1 MNETN
6 PTEKQNSA
14 NPVTTGEPG
23 STGDTPKSAS
33 EESPVHEHAP
43 EKEVDLNALFPEA
56 ETDLNDLFPDDETR
70 YLLKNIKKNKKDIS
84 VIKER
89 LTDENETPDE
99 DEDVSLSEDSSAQP
113 EVDIETK

>member
-1 MNETN
+1 MSETN
-6 PTEKQNSA
+6 PTEKQNPA
-14 NPVTTGEPG
+14 NPVTTGESG
-23 STGDTPKSAS
+23 STGNTPKSAS
-33 EESPVHEHAP
+33 EESPAHEHAP

-70 YLLKNIKKNKKDIS
+70 YLLKNIKKNKKDIN

-99 DEDVSLSEDSSAQP
+99 DEDVFLNEDSSVEP
-113 EVDIETK
+113 EADIKTE

>member
-6 PTEKQNSA
+6 PTEKQNPA
-14 NPVTTGEPG
+14 NPITTGEPG

-33 EESPVHEHAP
+33 EEPPTHEHAP

-70 YLLKNIKKNKKDIS
+70 YLLKNIKKNKKDIN

-99 DEDVSLSEDSSAQP
+99 DEDVSLNEDSSAQP
-113 EVDIETK
+113 KVDIETK

>member
-6 PTEKQNSA
+6 PTKKQNPA
-14 NPVTTGEPG
+14 NPIATGEPG
-23 STGDTPKSAS
+23 SAGDAPKSVS
-33 EESPVHEHAP
+33 EESPVQEHAP
-43 EKEVDLNALFPEA
+43 EKEIDLNALFPEA

-70 YLLKNIKKNKKDIS
+70 YLLKNIKKNKKDIN

-99 DEDVSLSEDSSAQP
+99 DEDVFLNEDSSVEP
-113 EVDIETK
+113 EADIKTE